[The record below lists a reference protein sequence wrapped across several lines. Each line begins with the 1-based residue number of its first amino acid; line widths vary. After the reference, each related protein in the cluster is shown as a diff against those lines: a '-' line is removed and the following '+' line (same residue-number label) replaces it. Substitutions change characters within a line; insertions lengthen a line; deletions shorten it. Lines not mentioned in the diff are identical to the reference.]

1 MARWPEVSDWQR
13 SLDRWQRHHGPAG
26 FVFAVFRK
34 YSEDQVGYVAAAI
47 AYYAFFSIFPLLLV
61 FTTVLGFVLDSHG
74 HLYRS
79 LIDSALGQFPV
90 IGRQLHTHSLSGSA
104 LGVAV
109 GICLSVWAG
118 MRVFMAAQDAMN
130 RLWDVPFPRR
140 PGFLRA
146 RLRALGLLVLLGGGV
161 LAATVLGSLA
171 TFGASYGTA
180 WKIGSLALS
189 TLLNIGLFWVG
200 LRLLTARDVSWQALR
215 GGAIAAGIAYE
226 VLQAVGGFY
235 VGHVLK
241 SASNTYGTFA
251 LVIGL
256 LSWIYLSVHATLLAA
271 EGNVVATRRLWPRSL
286 STAPD
291 LPPTEADRRAL
302 TQQLEGEE
310 RRRDEQI
317 DVEFANPE
325 SRSRGHDR
333 R

>member
-1 MARWPEVSDWQR
+1 VARWAQVSDWER
-13 SLDRWQRHHGPAG
+13 SLDRWQRDHGSAG
-26 FVFAVFRK
+26 FVFAILRK
-34 YSEDQVGYVAAAI
+34 YSDDQVGYVAAAI

-61 FTTVLGFVLDSHG
+61 FTTVLGFVLDRHG

-90 IGRQLHTHSLSGSA
+90 IGPQLRTHSLSGSA
-104 LGVAV
+104 FGVAV
-109 GICLSVWAG
+109 GICLSLWAG

-130 RLWDVPFPRR
+130 RLWGVPFPDR

-161 LAATVLGSLA
+161 LAATVLASLA
-171 TFGASYGTA
+171 TFGAGYGTV
-180 WKIGSLALS
+180 WKIGSAALS
-189 TLLNIGLFWVG
+189 TLLDIGLFWVG
-200 LRLLTARDVSWQALR
+200 LRLLTAKDVSWRALR

-226 VLQAVGGFY
+226 ALQAVGGFY

-256 LSWIYLSVHATLLAA
+256 LSWIYLSVHVTLLAA
-271 EGNVVATRRLWPRSL
+271 ESNVVATRRLWPRSL
-286 STAPD
+286 SIAPD
-291 LPPTEADRRAL
+291 QPPTEADRRAL
-302 TQQLEGEE
+302 TQQVEGDK
-310 RRRDEQI
+310 RNRDEHI
-317 DVEFANPE
+317 DVEFANSS

-333 R
+333 S

>member
-1 MARWPEVSDWQR
+1 MARWLDVSDWER
-13 SLDRWQRHHGPAG
+13 SLDGWQRRHRLAG

-47 AYYAFFSIFPLLLV
+47 AYYAFFSLFPLLLV
-61 FTTVLGFVLDSHG
+61 FATVLGFVLEGHG
-74 HLYRS
+74 DLYRS

-90 IGRQLHTHSLSGSA
+90 IGRQLHTHTLSGSA
-104 LGVAV
+104 F
-109 GICLSVWAG
+109 GIAIGIALSVWAG

-130 RLWDVPFPRR
+130 RLWGVPFPRR
-140 PGFLRA
+140 PDFLRA

-161 LAATVLGSLA
+161 LAATVLASLA
-171 TFGASYGTA
+171 TFGVSYGAA
-180 WKIGSLALS
+180 WKVGSMALS

-200 LRLLTARDVSWQALR
+200 LRLLTAEDVSWRALR

-235 VGHVLK
+235 VGHVLT

-286 STAPD
+286 SITSD
-291 LPPTEADRRAL
+291 RPPTDADRRAL

-317 DVEFANPE
+317 DVAFANPR
-325 SRSRGHDR
+325 SRSSGHDR